1 MLTKK
6 LIIAAMFLLMLMA
19 GNVQAGGDVAK
30 GEELAVDCADCHGD
44 DGLGDEDIPAIAGM
58 DAAKQLKELMA
69 FKSGERE
76 DEEEDMIDSVEDL
89 SEQDMAD
96 LAAYYATLP
105 CGG

>member
-44 DGLGDEDIPAIAGM
+44 DGLGDEDVPAIAGM

-76 DEEEDMIDSVEDL
+76 DEEGDMIDSVEDL

-105 CGG
+105 CGD